1 MVKEIKPSPDKSK
14 GSKKFIGLPPLP
26 AGQYEAY
33 IPYSGWRAQG
43 RFRHKLRQETILRKE
58 AVRSFAV
65 FMVLYFLITEL
76 IKSNIFGHS
85 SGFWINVAFYGYLF
99 IMMYPLVVAP
109 SNIQIGKDGIR
120 LHWVSFLGLL
130 STPWISWN
138 SISLVSVTDF
148 SRHYYKSKAIEFNIN
163 RAGLPLSLLLLLPL
177 LKPYFSFSAINL
189 SQPLKLSFD
198 INAITHEAD
207 LPILLRT
214 TKNML
219 PVENLAD
226 EVLALEEAKGQTFTK
241 LWLDSLQGEA
251 GDRLRLAL
259 TPLEQGDSVLAGQYE
274 IVSRLAAGG
283 QAVTY
288 LAQTKPVQEDLQ
300 EQSADDLSRARSEK
314 VVLKEFVLP
323 VRGGM
328 EIRKRALENV
338 EHEAKLLQKLNNE
351 RIVKLIDCFV
361 DSQRAYLVLE
371 YIDGLSLRK
380 LVQDGGAV
388 SENEAVRLGIEMC
401 RVLEYLHTLE
411 PAIIHRDFT
420 PENLLLRSTGSLALI
435 DFNVAEQLESKE
447 TKTMV
452 GKHCYVSPEQFRGK
466 ATIQSDIYACGCS
479 LYWLLT
485 GQDPEPISMSQPKTE
500 RPELSDEI
508 NTIVA
513 CATAVDVS
521 KRFASAALMRAALE
535 KIT

>member
-1 MVKEIKPSPDKSK
+1 MAKPPQIKALPA
-14 GSKKFIGLPPLP
+14 LPPGP
-26 AGQYEAY
+26 DEVY
-33 IPYSGWRAQG
+33 IPYSAWRAQG
-43 RFRHKLRQETILRKE
+43 RFRHALLQEKYTAKRIAKIAAIVFASY
-58 AVRSFAV
+58 AVVFAL
-65 FMVLYFLITEL
+65 FRFLPNHFFGIPSGIFLEL
-76 IKSNIFGHS
+76 C
-85 SGFWINVAFYGYLF
+85 FYGLLF
-99 IMMYPLVVAP
+99 IISYPLLTSP
-109 SNIQIGKDGIR
+109 TNIQLGKEGIR
-120 LHWVSFLGLL
+120 IHWLSFLGLL
-130 STPWISWN
+130 STPWIKLDYIDFVN
-138 SISLVSVTDF
+138 VSSF
-148 SRHYYKSKAIEFNIN
+148 RRGYYKSRAIDIHINKDSVPLNIR
-163 RAGLPLSLLLLLPL
+163 RALRLIAPSLWCVSLGF
-177 LKPYFSFSAINL
+177 KPT
-189 SQPLKLSFD
+189 LKLRFD
-198 INAITHEAD
+198 IAAISHDAD
-207 LPILLRT
+207 VQVLLRT
-214 TKNML
+214 LKNLL
-219 PVENLAD
+219 PAEKVGTEL
-226 EVLALEEAKGQTFTK
+226 LELGEQGDTSFTK
-241 LWLDSLQGEA
+241 LWLDSLDGGHRSDGNLSLPKGAHEQGEV
-251 GDRLRLAL
+251 L
-259 TPLEQGDSVLAGQYE
+259 QGGQFE
-274 IVSRLAAGG
+274 IVRRLAAGG
-283 QAVTY
+283 QATTY
-288 LAQTKPVQEDLQ
+288 LALAHKINQE
-300 EQSADDLSRARSEK
+300 SAQ

-323 VRGGM
+323 VRGGI
-328 EIRKRALENV
+328 EIRRRALDNV

-380 LVQDGGAV
+380 LVQDGGAL
-388 SENEAVRLGIEMC
+388 SEREAVRLGIEMC

-485 GQDPEPISMSQPKTE
+485 GQDPEPISMSQPKCE

-513 CATAVDVS
+513 DATAIDVS

-535 KIT
+535 KIS